1 VREVCERE
9 RTLIHLMQCFPQNVL
24 MLITEGQSN
33 MNRGLSPSEA
43 ATARRAGITVLGV
56 GVGPETDGIRNIVRD
71 EGKLLL
77 VSDYVALPEVASE
90 VASLLC
96 QGNTSTSTL
105 VHSNSPTF
113 THIVHPHC
121 ILPSKFTELSSV

>member
-1 VREVCERE
+1 
-9 RTLIHLMQCFPQNVL
+9 
-24 MLITEGQSN
+24 MLITEGHPN
-33 MNRGLSPSEA
+33 MDRGLGPSAA

-56 GVGPETDGIRNIVRD
+56 GVGPKTEGIRNVVRD

-96 QGNTSTSTL
+96 QGTISSTL
-105 VHSNSPTF
+105 A
-113 THIVHPHC
+113 
-121 ILPSKFTELSSV
+121 